1 MLDQPGILGTGASLA
16 SDLSLLA
23 YVLLI
28 VPVMLIGFFF
38 ARRKM
43 FEPHH
48 KMVMTTITLVNWF
61 IIFFLMAV
69 RYSQAAR
76 SAPADASLILP
87 TIHLAFGGTAQLLA
101 TYLVIRMW
109 FEKQLPAWFKVRRIK
124 RYMRTTLALWL
135 ITAALGM
142 ATYFA
147 WYVAGASDGSAEPV
161 ATQEVTP
168 ELSGEDSPLETP
180 AVTPEVDDDD
190 DDDDDNSG
198 PGSGDDDDDNSGSGN
213 SDDNEPVATAEVAP

>member
-1 MLDQPGILGTGASLA
+1 MLDQPGFLGTGASLA

-23 YVLLI
+23 YIFLI
-28 VPVMLIGFFF
+28 VPIMLIGFFF

-48 KMVMTTITLVNWF
+48 KLVMTTITIVNWL

-69 RYSQAAR
+69 RYLQAAQA
-76 SAPADASLILP
+76 APADSSLILP

-109 FEKQLPAWFKVRRIK
+109 FENQLPAWFKVRRIK

-135 ITAALGM
+135 ITAALGIG
-142 ATYFA
+142 TYYA
-147 WYVAGASDGSAEPV
+147 WYVAGAASASSAEPV
-161 ATQEVTP
+161 ATPEVTP
-168 ELSGEDSPLETP
+168 AFIDDSAAPL
-180 AVTPEVDDDD
+180 ATPEVSDDAE
-190 DDDDDNSG
+190 DDDN
-198 PGSGDDDDDNSGSGN
+198 GDEDNETENDDETEDEDDDN
-213 SDDNEPVATAEVAP
+213 DDDGPVATAETSP